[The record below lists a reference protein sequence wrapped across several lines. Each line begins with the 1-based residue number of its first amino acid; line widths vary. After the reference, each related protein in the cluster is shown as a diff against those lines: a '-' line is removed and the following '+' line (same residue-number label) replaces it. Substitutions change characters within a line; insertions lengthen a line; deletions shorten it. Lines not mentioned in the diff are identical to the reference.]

1 MTTGRPAPTPTS
13 DVSDVSDDEDPQPVA
28 LLVYPADLP
37 GDLAVRRVARLD
49 DTRATR
55 HG

>member
-1 MTTGRPAPTPTS
+1 MTTGRPAPTPT
-13 DVSDVSDDEDPQPVA
+13 SDVSDDEDPQPVA
-28 LLVYPADLP
+28 LLVYPADPP